1 MYHTSLILV
10 IVCFAQDD
18 AIVSWICCWLV
29 SSTVSFVTS
38 PAHHPISVFFFFL
51 EAALLSGFAFS
62 LSSIALM
69 HLVRLSVSE
78 SQLSHFWITEPSRVC
93 AFYLKPHLHR
103 SSSLTFSLTFF
114 FFFSWDNGSYSQ
126 KASYSKPS
134 PHPSPCSYE
143 WRRKIMISEKGS
155 RSIILCASVFM
166 HHWLTLERAEVSTP
180 LRTPSTV

>member
-1 MYHTSLILV
+1 M

-51 EAALLSGFAFS
+51 EAALLSGFASS

-93 AFYLKPHLHR
+93 AFYLKRHLHR
-103 SSSLTFSLTFF
+103 SSSLTFSQS
-114 FFFSWDNGSYSQ
+114 FFFSF
-126 KASYSKPS
+126 S
-134 PHPSPCSYE
+134 PETMAPIPKKLLTPNPHLILLRVLMNE
-143 WRRKIMISEKGS
+143 EEKS
-155 RSIILCASVFM
+155 
-166 HHWLTLERAEVSTP
+166 
-180 LRTPSTV
+180 